1 MSVIERQL
9 LVANRLGLH
18 ARASA
23 RLVQT
28 LTPFDAHVLLS
39 HRGREINAKSI
50 MGLMMLAA
58 AKGSTIALRADG
70 PDAQAA
76 VEALERLF
84 AERFGESE

>member
-1 MSVIERQL
+1 MIEREL
-9 LVANRLGLH
+9 LVINRLGVH

-23 RLVQT
+23 KLVQT
-28 LTPFDAHVLLS
+28 LAPFDARVLLT

-76 VEALERLF
+76 TAALEQLF
-84 AERFGESE
+84 AARFGEAE

>member
-1 MSVIERQL
+1 MIEREL
-9 LVANRLGLH
+9 LVTNRLGLH

-28 LTPFDAHVLLS
+28 LAPFDVRLLLS

-50 MGLMMLAA
+50 MGLMTLAA
-58 AKGSTIALRADG
+58 AKGSSIALRADG

-76 VEALERLF
+76 VDALERLF
-84 AERFGESE
+84 ADRFGEGE